1 MSSHLAYQASLAR
14 VEDLRREARRPRVA
28 RSRRPDNRRRRT
40 TPVPPAE
47 AIAIRRA
54 TPDDDVA
61 LLRLATLDS
70 ARPLHGDVLIADV
83 EGEPHAAIEIATR
96 ATIADPFEPTTHL
109 VDLLGVRAERLA
121 DGPRVHFGLGVLSR
135 WAHRTA

>member
-1 MSSHLAYQASLAR
+1 MSSHLAYPASLAR

-28 RSRRPDNRRRRT
+28 RSRRPRKNRQRT
-40 TPVPPAE
+40 TTVPPAE

-61 LLRLATLDS
+61 LLRLARLDG
-70 ARPLHGDVLIADV
+70 APPLHGDVLIADV
-83 EGEPHAAIEIATR
+83 EGEPHAAIEIATG

-109 VDLLGVRAERLA
+109 LDLLRVRAERLA
-121 DGPRVHFGLGVLSR
+121 DGPRVRFGLGVLSR